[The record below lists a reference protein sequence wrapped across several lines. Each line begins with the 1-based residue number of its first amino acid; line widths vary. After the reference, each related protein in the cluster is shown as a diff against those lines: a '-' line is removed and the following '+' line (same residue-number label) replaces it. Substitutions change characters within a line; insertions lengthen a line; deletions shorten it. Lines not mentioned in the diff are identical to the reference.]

1 MTRLRRCAA
10 RGIGWAAMPDRRRS
24 AAYRIALTHSAAFAL
39 AIAILGVLVYFAAD
53 AAFRRQQDTAL
64 AEASADLVRQYH
76 DEGAHEL
83 AEAVAHRGGENG
95 VVTFGYALFDKG
107 GRRVAGDFDLALPP
121 PGYADVPFR
130 DPVEGD
136 DDARVLTT
144 RLPDGT
150 HLVVGIDSQAVEQLD
165 GVILSL
171 FGGAFLLVLLIGAAA
186 ALVLGGY
193 LHRRLEQV
201 TATAEAIMAGDVRR
215 RVPVSPRDDEFDRL
229 AIILNRMLERIGRL
243 LENLRQVS
251 ADVAHDL
258 RTPLAR
264 LRGDL
269 ELALDTRDP
278 DAQRAAIGKALKQS
292 DALLA
297 LFGGILRIVEVDA
310 GDIRQGFVRM
320 DIGVLAEDIC
330 DSYAPAVSDGGRSLS
345 CDIQGGLTIAGDR
358 ELLSQALINL
368 LDNAQVHTPQ
378 GTHIRVIVVPEG
390 EAAVAVSVTDNGPG
404 VAEGDRERIVERFV
418 RLDRTR
424 SAAGHGLG
432 LNLVEAIVRAHG
444 GTLTIGDAGPGLVVT
459 LSLPRAA

>member
-1 MTRLRRCAA
+1 MTRSRRCAA

-95 VVTFGYALFDKG
+95 VITFGYALFDKA
-107 GRRVAGDFDLALPP
+107 GRRIVGDFDLALPP
-121 PGYADVPFR
+121 PGYADVPFH

-150 HLVVGIDSQAVEQLD
+150 YLVVGIDSQAVEQLD

-171 FGGAFLLVLLIGAAA
+171 FGGAFFLVLMIGAIA

-278 DAQRAAIGKALKQS
+278 DAQRAAIGKALRQS

-320 DIGVLAEDIC
+320 DIGALAEDIC
-330 DSYAPAVSDGGRSLS
+330 DSYAPAVADGGAACPAISR
-345 CDIQGGLTIAGDR
+345 AG
-358 ELLSQALINL
+358 
-368 LDNAQVHTPQ
+368 
-378 GTHIRVIVVPEG
+378 
-390 EAAVAVSVTDNGPG
+390 
-404 VAEGDRERIVERFV
+404 
-418 RLDRTR
+418 
-424 SAAGHGLG
+424 
-432 LNLVEAIVRAHG
+432 
-444 GTLTIGDAGPGLVVT
+444 
-459 LSLPRAA
+459 